1 MNNRYFKKNKFI
13 KIAYKNRKGFTFIEV
28 LIAIAI
34 LSIGLLGLATMSTTA
49 SKFNTFSKNKTTAI
63 ALGQDKMEE
72 LKRIIPTTTLTSANN
87 AVENNINEKGEAG
100 SGIFTRSVTIT
111 GGAAQLTTL
120 AVTITWRDYSL
131 HTVTLTTMIRQ
142 S

>member
-1 MNNRYFKKNKFI
+1 MSNRYFKKFEWI
-13 KIAYKNRKGFTFIEV
+13 KACKSKEGFTFIEV
-28 LIAIAI
+28 LIAIVI

-49 SKFNTFSKNKTTAI
+49 AKFNTFSKNKTTAI

-72 LKRIIPTTTLTSANN
+72 LKRVISTTTLTSANN
-87 AVENNINEKGEAG
+87 TVENNINEKGEAG
-100 SGIFTRSVTIT
+100 SGIFMRSVTIT

-120 AVTITWRDYSL
+120 AVTVTWRDYSL

>member
-1 MNNRYFKKNKFI
+1 MRNRYFKNFEWI
-13 KIAYKNRKGFTFIEV
+13 KACKSKDGFTFIEV
-28 LIAIAI
+28 LIAIVI

-49 SKFNTFSKNKTTAI
+49 SKFNAFSKNKTTAV

-72 LKRIIPTTTLTSANN
+72 LKRVIPTTILTSANN
-87 AVENNINEKGEAG
+87 TVENNINEKGEAG
-100 SGIFTRSVTIT
+100 GIFTRSVTIT

-120 AVTITWRDYSL
+120 SVTVTWRDYTL

>member
-1 MNNRYFKKNKFI
+1 MNNRYSKKIEWIKVCKNK
-13 KIAYKNRKGFTFIEV
+13 NGFTFIEV

-49 SKFNTFSKNKTTAI
+49 SKFNAFSKNKTTAI

-87 AVENNINEKGEAG
+87 AIENNINEKGEAG
-100 SGIFTRSVTIT
+100 GIFTRSVTIT